1 MGSAT
6 LWAGSNRPNISS
18 EELSRRGLRGIRLAS
33 ALILILALPFTV
45 SCDLGRLGSTLEA
58 MVRGL
63 TSEISVARVETLRS
77 DGDIVTT
84 AQRDEIISY
93 LRQYS
98 TGLSRHEEVALANAV
113 IETGRESGTD
123 YRLILAVIH
132 TESTF
137 SNWAVSPNGAF
148 GLMQVMPATGRWLA
162 RKLKLPWAGMASLF
176 DPVTNVQI
184 GTAYLARLRSRY
196 GNLETALMAYNR
208 GPGIVE
214 AGLSIDPERDP
225 YVLKVLGRYN
235 RLRRATTR
243 ADAEGVSGS
252 PPA

>member
-6 LWAGSNRPNISS
+6 LSAGSSRPNISS
-18 EELSRRGLRGIRLAS
+18 EERPRRELRGIRAAS
-33 ALILILALPFTV
+33 ALILILALPFAA
-45 SCDLGRLGSTLEA
+45 SCDLGQLGSTLEA

-77 DGDIVTT
+77 GGDIVTT

-113 IETGRESGTD
+113 IESGRESGTD

-148 GLMQVMPATGRWLA
+148 GLMQVMPSTGRWLA
-162 RKLKLPWAGMASLF
+162 AGLELIRHRFPDHHAFCAADIDFDDEIPVLMTEKDAVKCRRFADPRHWYVPVQVELPEAFG
-176 DPVTNVQI
+176 
-184 GTAYLARLRSRY
+184 ARLLSLL
-196 GNLETALMAYNR
+196 GALA
-208 GPGIVE
+208 PV
-214 AGLSIDPERDP
+214 AAKP
-225 YVLKVLGRYN
+225 
-235 RLRRATTR
+235 
-243 ADAEGVSGS
+243 
-252 PPA
+252 